1 MKEKLTSD
9 ILVDVV
15 GEMCPIPL
23 VEMRKALM
31 KAKEG
36 DIVEVV
42 GTHLASK
49 DEIPMAVRSLG
60 FTLLEIDEIGEQ
72 WHIWIKKV
80 EPDK

>member
-42 GTHLASK
+42 GTHPASK